1 MNVKVLF
8 NGSSIDDKLFVGW
21 GLAFL
26 IDGKVL
32 FDTGEDGGLLINN
45 INKLKVNL
53 EKAESVV
60 ISHDHSDHT
69 GGLWDVLEKK
79 PKIKI
84 FGCPGFTEDFKEKVL
99 ESSARLIESCHFA
112 RINTGIYSTGE
123 IIGTYK
129 GKDIAEQSLII
140 KTDKGFSVITGC
152 AHPGIINILE
162 RIKAQLSVED
172 FYAVIGGF
180 HLKDS
185 SIREI
190 KEIVNKFTKL
200 KVKRVGATH
209 CSGENAE
216 NIFRKVYGDNFLS
229 MKVGEIITV

>member
-1 MNVKVLF
+1 MNVKILF
-8 NGSSIDDKLFVGW
+8 NGSSIDDKLSVGW

-32 FDTGEDGGLLINN
+32 FDTGEKGSSITNN
-45 INKLKVNL
+45 INRLKVNL
-53 EKAESVV
+53 EKVESVV
-60 ISHDHSDHT
+60 ISHDHYDHT
-69 GGLWDVLEKK
+69 GGLWDILRIN
-79 PKIKI
+79 PKIRI
-84 FGCPGFTEDFKEKVL
+84 FGCPGFTEDFKKKAN
-99 ESSARLIESCHFA
+99 ESSSDLTEAGHFT

-123 IIGTYK
+123 IIGKYK
-129 GKDIAEQSLII
+129 GKNISEQSLII

-162 RIKAQLSVED
+162 KIKAQLSVDD

-185 SIREI
+185 SVQEI
-190 KEIVNKFTKL
+190 KEIVDKFIKL
-200 KVKRVGATH
+200 NVKRVGATH

-216 NIFRKVYGDNFLS
+216 KIFQKVYGDRFLS
-229 MKVGEIITV
+229 MKVGESINV